1 MKRLI
6 VLGLVVIACG
16 GSESVPEPEPE
27 FDPCMPNAQNKTL
40 RLYGPWGG
48 LQDHETDTTS
58 VDFARSFN
66 VEIDGREIRSRRGR
80 VPYGT
85 AIKRTC
91 PSVVM
96 GAPNNP
102 SPFYVDVT
110 GDVGDGLPSTM
121 AEFVADPPDH
131 PAQSRLLFIGFPTKV
146 SAIAF
151 TLHTANLNSGGT
163 VEAFYDYWDGANLY
177 DRQVTV
183 VDGTA
188 GMTVDGTVSWAD
200 AELDDWKPGLWTTHM
215 TSDSVPDFDQTLYW
229 LRVRL
234 RAYGEPSTFPTRTLI
249 SEIRVVPSAPEYAPV
264 GMIQSGT
271 DLVITSAGG
280 VIDVRSPND
289 ATNVSYS
296 GEGTGRRGWLVAWG
310 DALVGASGRSP
321 VVYDDGAIK
330 PLKAV
335 PGIDAA
341 TTGYL
346 SSLPDAQAL
355 AVYRGR
361 LYLAHGK
368 TVIFSELNNAL
379 NIIPY
384 DGSAPQRGANV
395 WPASNNFDASGEIA
409 GFAVFGDR
417 LVIATDVGLDV
428 WDGHSRQ
435 SVPGAPG
442 CVAGHTI
449 AETRKGLA
457 YLALDGVYLFNGAS
471 ARHISGGVSETLERV
486 SKNAVHGAVGVAYP
500 AARQY
505 RLYVPV
511 NGSAR
516 NTLCLAWNYEDDR
529 WFPLG
534 GTPPWLD
541 ADERYREMEV
551 AAACVANV
559 GADGEV
565 LLTADYDGNVWVEDR
580 GFTDGGYT
588 ISWVLAFKRLG
599 LGEDEGM
606 RTWRNV
612 RISAKATGA
621 PIKLAMLPDGD
632 DLEMSILAGTET
644 GMPVAGAVATLTE
657 GQATWMMDAPG
668 PEPLPDEMSLDLE
681 GAVERDA
688 SGGSSPT
695 SVWRSF
701 PVPHARV
708 TRTIQPVL
716 YCDGVDSTGARR
728 GTKAAVR
735 GIEVD
740 YRIRTGRRS
749 LA

>member
-6 VLGLVVIACG
+6 LLVVAAIACG
-16 GSESVPEPEPE
+16 EPEPE
-27 FDPCMPNAQNKTL
+27 TFDPCMPNAQNKTL

-66 VEIDGREIRSRRGR
+66 VEVDGREIRSRRGR
-80 VPYGT
+80 VPFHPSGSPDSRC
-85 AIKRTC
+85 ARVISH
-91 PSVVM
+91 SVV
-96 GAPNNP
+96 G
-102 SPFYVDVT
+102 SPDFTAGIYRYDSTEPVS
-110 GDVGDGLPSTM
+110 DGLSST
-121 AEFVADPPDH
+121 ALVFADPAYFGAAPGMYV
-131 PAQSRLLFIGFPTKV
+131 GFPAKFGAV
-146 SAIAF
+146 KF
-151 TLHTANLNSGGT
+151 TFKTASTNPAATLAVKYRGAAGT
-163 VEAFYDYWDGANLY
+163 FQALT
-177 DRQVTV
+177 VT
-183 VDGTA
+183 DGTSLL
-188 GMTVDGTVSWAD
+188 TVDGAISWEPPAD
-200 AELDDWKPGLWTTHM
+200 WRIGFGP
-215 TSDSVPDFDQTLYW
+215 DSVPGTGVEFEENLYW
-229 LRVRL
+229 VFFNGLNFTKTEI
-234 RAYGEPSTFPTRTLI
+234 A
-249 SEIRVVPSAPEYAPV
+249 EIRVEMVGVPGPTSMVDTASGLLVAGNNSVALYAPIAPSMLGAPEGGLWHWVEWGRDLLGANGGAPV
-264 GMIQSGT
+264 VLKENGP
-271 DLVITSAGG
+271 L
-280 VIDVRSPND
+280 
-289 ATNVSYS
+289 
-296 GEGTGRRGWLVAWG
+296 E
-310 DALVGASGRSP
+310 
-321 VVYDDGAIK
+321 

-335 PGIDAA
+335 PGQDSA

-346 SSLPDAQAL
+346 SSLPNAQAL

-361 LYLAHGK
+361 LYLAYGK

-395 WPASNNFDASGEIA
+395 WPRGNDFDVSGEIV

-588 ISWVLAFKRLG
+588 VSWVLAFKRLG

-632 DLEMSILAGTET
+632 DLETSVLAGTET

-668 PEPLPDEMSLDLE
+668 PEPLPDEMSLDLA

-701 PVPHARV
+701 PVSHARV

-716 YCDGVDSTGARR
+716 YCDGVDSAGARR

>member
-6 VLGLVVIACG
+6 LLVVAAIACG
-16 GSESVPEPEPE
+16 EPEPE
-27 FDPCMPNAQNKTL
+27 TFDPCMPNAQNKTL

-66 VEIDGREIRSRRGR
+66 VEVDGREIRSRRGR
-80 VPYGT
+80 VPYASSSVLARCGQAVHHTLDATSYPYGVAYDTT
-85 AIKRTC
+85 ATLSDGDNRTTIAFVTEMTRA
-91 PSVVM
+91 SLSGSATLM
-96 GAPNNP
+96 IGAPFKFGKIDLKFAVPNTNLRP
-102 SPFYVDVT
+102 GVELKVQYYT
-110 GDVGDGLPSTM
+110 GAGYP
-121 AEFVADPPDH
+121 VAT
-131 PAQSRLLFIGFPTKV
+131 L
-146 SAIAF
+146 SA
-151 TLHTANLNSGGT
+151 
-163 VEAFYDYWDGANLY
+163 
-177 DRQVTV
+177 
-183 VDGTA
+183 
-188 GMTVDGTVSWAD
+188 DGTVKMSADGTVTFVAGDDWIRGLSIAGFVPVSGGDYNQDLYWVLVSLKASNPSIAEDVPSLTEIAEVGIDAEAALQPSGAMTGFGDGSFLYGGSGWISTVGGAVNSRWVALSGGGPWSWAR
-200 AELDDWKPGLWTTHM
+200 WG
-215 TSDSVPDFDQTLYW
+215 SD
-229 LRVRL
+229 
-234 RAYGEPSTFPTRTLI
+234 
-249 SEIRVVPSAPEYAPV
+249 
-264 GMIQSGT
+264 MIG
-271 DLVITSAGG
+271 AGG
-280 VIDVRSPND
+280 GSP
-289 ATNVSYS
+289 
-296 GEGTGRRGWLVAWG
+296 VA
-310 DALVGASGRSP
+310 LNGASTS
-321 VVYDDGAIK
+321 I
-330 PLKAV
+330 LKAV
-335 PGIDAA
+335 PGIDKD

-346 SSLPDAQAL
+346 SSLPNAQAL

-588 ISWVLAFKRLG
+588 VSWVIAFKRLG

-632 DLEMSILAGTET
+632 DLEMSILSGAET
-644 GMPVAGAVATLTE
+644 GMPVSTTALTG
-657 GQATWMMDAPG
+657 GQATWMTDVTV
-668 PEPLPDEMSLDLE
+668 PEPLPDGLAIDLE
-681 GAVERDA
+681 GAVLRDDSSI
-688 SGGSSPT
+688 SGPT
-695 SVWRSF
+695 AVWRSF

>member
-1 MKRLI
+1 MKHLI
-6 VLGLVVIACG
+6 LLVVAAIACG
-16 GSESVPEPEPE
+16 EPEPE
-27 FDPCMPNAQNKTL
+27 TFDPCMPNAQNKTL

-66 VEIDGREIRSRRGR
+66 VEVDGREIRSRRGR
-80 VPYGT
+80 VPYLNLGTVPGRCHQVIAMSDVTAEGTTWIDATESVSDGLSTT
-85 AIKRTC
+85 AISIMKTDWQVFT
-91 PSVVM
+91 STGVVVVISPRKFA
-96 GAPNNP
+96 GVRLRFKTLHVP
-102 SPFYVDVT
+102 SPLNIPV
-110 GDVGDGLPSTM
+110 
-121 AEFVADPPDH
+121 
-131 PAQSRLLFIGFPTKV
+131 
-146 SAIAF
+146 IAWRM
-151 TLHTANLNSGGT
+151 NP
-163 VEAFYDYWDGANLY
+163 
-177 DRQVTV
+177 
-183 VDGTA
+183 DGTQTQM
-188 GMTVDGTVSWAD
+188 GTVDGTNSMTQDGTVTFSSGTADWAPGSQTLIPFSSVKISPD
-200 AELDDWKPGLWTTHM
+200 EYAMFLFGPNTPSNPTNIEIAEMEVLYDPAELAVAPSVLMDW
-215 TSDSVPDFDQTLYW
+215 
-229 LRVRL
+229 
-234 RAYGEPSTFPTRTLI
+234 
-249 SEIRVVPSAPEYAPV
+249 
-264 GMIQSGT
+264 
-271 DLVITSAGG
+271 
-280 VIDVRSPND
+280 ND
-289 ATNVSYS
+289 ATVMIGKDLIHAGGSL
-296 GEGTGRRGWLVAWG
+296 GILPVDG
-310 DALVGASGRSP
+310 DASWFMEKWGRYLIGVGGRSP
-321 VVYDDGAIK
+321 VVFDGTTATR
-330 PLKAV
+330 LAAV
-335 PGIDAA
+335 PGQDSA

-346 SSLPDAQAL
+346 SSLPNAQAL

-471 ARHISGGVSETLERV
+471 ARHISGGISETLERV

-588 ISWVLAFKRLG
+588 VSWVIAFKRLG

-632 DLEMSILAGTET
+632 DLETSVLAGTET

-668 PEPLPDEMSLDLE
+668 PEPLPDEMSLDLA

-716 YCDGVDSTGARR
+716 YCDGVDSAGARR